1 MDPSVLRL
9 IRAARRCRPVAGVPR
24 LLLLSDPRRLPDPR
38 PAAARLP
45 RGAGVIARGVAAAV
59 LADLA
64 RLCRRRGLVLLV
76 AADGRAALRHAAG
89 LHLPDRAPARGLLPF
104 LLRRRGRRRPL
115 LLCAAHGRQGVA
127 RARRLGADAILL
139 SPAFATAS
147 HPGAPA
153 LGPLRWAALARAA
166 RRPAVALGGL
176 GAATAGRLPP
186 RAAAGLAGIGAF
198 AALGCGMAATVFRE
212 CRGTPPGP
220 VAGGA
225 GRQS

>member
-1 MDPSVLRL
+1 MDPSAGRL
-9 IRAARRCRPVAGVPR
+9 MRAVRRCRQVAGVPR

-38 PAAARLP
+38 PAVAGLP
-45 RGAGVIARGVAAAV
+45 RGAGVIARGVAAAL

-64 RLCRRRGLVLLV
+64 RLCRCRGVVLLV
-76 AADGRAALRHAAG
+76 AADGQAALRHGAG
-89 LHLPDRAPARGLLPF
+89 LHLPDRTPARALLPF

-115 LLCAAHGRQGVA
+115 LVCAAHGRRGVV

-139 SPAFATAS
+139 SPAFPTAS

-166 RRPAVALGGL
+166 GRPALALGGITATT
-176 GAATAGRLPP
+176 AARLPP
-186 RAAAGLAGIGAF
+186 RVAAGLAGIGAF
-198 AALGCGMAATVFRE
+198 AALGCGIAATVFRG
-212 CRGTPPGP
+212 CRGTLPGP

-225 GRQS
+225 GRQA